1 MSPSLPESFLLV
13 AGRHVA
19 GYAGAPPVDPGA
31 GKSPA
36 ILVLFTTIVFDEFI
50 SLIWL
55 WNCNLDL
62 KS

>member
-1 MSPSLPESFLLV
+1 MFRNLPKSFFV
-13 AGRHVA
+13 GSWHVA

-31 GKSPA
+31 GRSPA
-36 ILVLFTTIVFDEFI
+36 ILVLFTTIVFNEFI

-55 WNCNLDL
+55 RNCNLDL